1 MIIKKIKISG
11 LSKKKAKVFVL
22 IFLVVTYILMIA
34 MVLNEYLHKKNEQK
48 RLAEKKRIACEKCD
62 YYIAAGA
69 EATVCDCGERI
80 SFSYPG
86 DSELE
91 MRLVYYKKK
100 TGVKISVN
108 EYADFIDSFES
119 GSDNAWRMREVAYFL
134 SKNNDDELEIQY
146 NEKISGFK
154 TFILNSG
161 INYGLD
167 QEYLDFVK
175 EYKKVHIIV
184 NSLEHMRFDVRC
196 IYRQGE

>member
-1 MIIKKIKISG
+1 MTIKKFKFKLTESR
-11 LSKKKAKVFVL
+11 KKKAKVFVL
-22 IFLVVTYILMIA
+22 FFLVVTYFLMIA
-34 MVLNEYLHKKNEQK
+34 MVLNEYLHKKSEQK
-48 RLAEKKRIACEKCD
+48 RLAEKKRIAYEKCD

-69 EATVCDCGERI
+69 KATVCDCGERI

-91 MRLVYYKKK
+91 MRLAYYNKK
-100 TGVKISVN
+100 TGVNISVN
-108 EYADFIDSFES
+108 EYTDFIESFES
-119 GSDNAWRMREVAYFL
+119 GSDYAWRMREMAYFL

-175 EYKKVHIIV
+175 EYKKG
-184 NSLEHMRFDVRC
+184 N
-196 IYRQGE
+196 